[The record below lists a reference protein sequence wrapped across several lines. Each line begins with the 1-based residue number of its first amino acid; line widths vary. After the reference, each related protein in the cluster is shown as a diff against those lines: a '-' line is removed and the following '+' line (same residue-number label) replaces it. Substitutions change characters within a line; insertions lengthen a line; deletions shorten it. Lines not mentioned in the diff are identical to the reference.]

1 LLIVN
6 KSLSKITIFAKIYL
20 LGIFIFSAFRLLL
33 FILHEDK
40 VHSNEMLD
48 VFRAFIMGIRFDI
61 VISGYILSLPFLFIS
76 IFTFFSSAS
85 PIIKKVIFY
94 YVFVLYTYAFFIC
107 SIDIPYFAQFSSR
120 FSVSALAWMDSPLF
134 IVKMVFQEPVHIL
147 YILLF
152 VLVITFFYK
161 ILKIIFSN
169 DQYFKK
175 TDNIFL
181 HLVLSILSLCFIF
194 LGIRGRIEKKSPI
207 LVGTSYITN
216 NPFLNQ
222 LGLNPNFTFITS
234 YLEEKDPK
242 NQEIKLMDEH
252 LALKNVSTYF
262 NIPVSKS
269 LNPFSREV
277 GFNSTDTQDKKNIV
291 LIIMESMS
299 ASKMKRH
306 GNTDNLTPF
315 LDSISNEGYYFENT
329 YSSGIHTFNG
339 IFGTLFSFP
348 AIYRQQPMKDI
359 SKVNYDGIASSLKR
373 NGYTTNYF
381 TTHDGQFDNVEGFLR
396 ANDFQNI
403 ISQKD
408 YPSDQVKSALGV
420 SDEYMFDYSIPIL
433 NELHAQKKYFF
444 TTFMTASDHVPYII
458 PDNFKPKN
466 NNIKQQIVEYA
477 DYSLRTFLTKAS
489 KQPWFKNTLFVFVAD
504 HGAVMNSPY
513 EIPLDYV
520 HSPLLFYA
528 PGFIED
534 KKVFS
539 KMAGQIDVFPSIMG
553 LLKLNYVNRTLGI
566 DLFSET
572 RPYIYFSADDKF
584 GVIDTSKLLIVRKDN
599 SIEFFDY
606 KIKNAKIK
614 AVKDIKLINKMR
626 NYAASNLQSFQYY
639 MKESKNIY
647 HK

>member
-1 LLIVN
+1 MVN
-6 KSLSKITIFAKIYL
+6 KSLSKITIFVKIYL

-33 FILHEDK
+33 FILNEDK
-40 VHSNEMLD
+40 VNDNEMLD
-48 VFRAFIMGIRFDI
+48 VFRAFIMGVRFDI

-134 IVKMVFQEPVHIL
+134 IVKMVFQELVYIL

-152 VLVITFFYK
+152 VLVIIIFHKF
-161 ILKIIFSN
+161 LKIIFSN
-169 DQYFKK
+169 DQDLKK
-175 TDNIFL
+175 ADNKYV

-234 YLEEKDPK
+234 YLEENDPK

-359 SKVNYDGIASSLKR
+359 TKVNYDGIASSLKR

-381 TTHDGQFDNVEGFLR
+381 TTHDGQFDNVEGFLK

-420 SDEYMFDYSIPIL
+420 TDEYMFDYSIPML

-466 NNIKQQIVEYA
+466 KNIKQQIVEYA
-477 DYSLRTFLTKAS
+477 DHSLRTFLAKAS

-528 PGFIED
+528 PGFIKE

-566 DLFSET
+566 NLFSET

-599 SIEFFDY
+599 SFDFFDY

-614 AVKDIKLINKMR
+614 AVKDMRLINKMR
-626 NYAASNLQSFQYY
+626 NYAISNLQSFQYY

-647 HK
+647 NR

>member
-1 LLIVN
+1 MVN
-6 KSLSKITIFAKIYL
+6 KSLSKITIFVKIYL

-33 FILHEDK
+33 FILNEDK
-40 VHSNEMLD
+40 VNDNEMLD
-48 VFRAFIMGIRFDI
+48 VFRAFIMGVRFDI

-566 DLFSET
+566 NLFSET

-639 MKESKNIY
+639 MKKSKNIY